1 MIQEQAKVK
10 DLRGLQCPMPIME
23 TAKAVKEAQVDELLT
38 VLADDPA
45 ARSDFEAWSRR
56 TGHSLVAVNEH
67 GKYTE
72 FVIRKTH

>member
-1 MIQEQAKVK
+1 MDQGHQKVR

-23 TAKAVKEAQVDELLT
+23 TAKAVKEAQLNEQLT

-56 TGHSLVAVNEH
+56 TGHTLVAVNDH
-67 GKYTE
+67 GNYTE